1 MNVPVPG
8 EDAEF
13 AFLAILLMMALL
25 LIVLVVYFRR
35 RGWL

>member
-8 EDAEF
+8 QTQEF
-13 AFLAILLMMALL
+13 AFLGILLMMALL
-25 LIVLVVYFRR
+25 LVLLVAYFRR